1 MYGILAYF
9 ENNMKMALSMI
20 FKDGRFVSYL
30 QKYIAYKKVFTYICC
45 FQNEHGKRDRL
56 EFKHH

>member
-1 MYGILAYF
+1 MLAYF
-9 ENNMKMALSMI
+9 EKSMKMALSMV